1 MSVKNS
7 VQDGELNSRVE
18 QLLEQIESLT
28 MDEKAKLTEKL
39 LSIPE
44 ISVISN
50 NLDSDNII
58 EQIKMMPLEQ
68 LGYVLQV
75 IGQRVMSESNW
86 YNSDRFSNS
95 QR

>member
-75 IGQRVMSESNW
+75 IGQRVMSESN
-86 YNSDRFSNS
+86 
-95 QR
+95 

>member
-1 MSVKNS
+1 MSVNNS

-50 NLDSDNII
+50 NQNFSNDLAEEIR
-58 EQIKMMPLEQ
+58 MMPLDK
-68 LGYVLQV
+68 LGHILQV
-75 IGQRVMSESNW
+75 IGKRILIEG
-86 YNSDRFSNS
+86 
-95 QR
+95 

>member
-1 MSVKNS
+1 MSLNNFVS
-7 VQDGELNSRVE
+7 DGDLNNRVG
-18 QLLEQIESLT
+18 QLLQQIESLT

-44 ISVISN
+44 VSVVSN

-68 LGYVLQV
+68 LGDVLQV
-75 IGQRVMSESNW
+75 IGQRVISESN
-86 YNSDRFSNS
+86 
-95 QR
+95 